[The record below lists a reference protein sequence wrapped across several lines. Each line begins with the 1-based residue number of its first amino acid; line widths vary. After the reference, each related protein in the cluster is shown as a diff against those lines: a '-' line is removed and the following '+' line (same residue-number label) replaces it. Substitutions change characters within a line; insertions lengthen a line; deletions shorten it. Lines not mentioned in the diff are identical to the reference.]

1 MANAYEDDFRQRVGS
16 IAPSR
21 FLPGTSIEVL
31 REIRLAQPPQFVLF
45 DFDGTLSL
53 IREGWQ
59 SIMIPMMVE
68 QLQESGAAEPPEAL
82 AATVRDFVYELTGKQ
97 TIYQMIRLAEEI
109 RKRGGR
115 ARAPLEYKRM
125 YHDRLMARIH
135 HRREALRGGTA
146 APETMVVPGSL
157 VLLRE
162 LRERG
167 VRMFLASGT
176 DERYVLEEARL
187 LGLEPFF
194 GRYMYG
200 ALDDPTSFSKQLVIE
215 RILKENQ
222 VPGASLL
229 GFGDGYVE
237 IDNVKSAGGTAVG
250 VATDEEGRSGRPD
263 AWKRERL
270 IGVGADLIVPDF
282 RESAQL
288 IEYLWEGAG
297 HGHDARDGGIAK
309 P

>member
-1 MANAYEDDFRQRVGS
+1 
-16 IAPSR
+16 
-21 FLPGTSIEVL
+21 
-31 REIRLAQPPQFVLF
+31 VLF

-68 QLQESGAAEPPEAL
+68 QLQVSGATEPPEAL
-82 AATVRDFVYELTGKQ
+82 AQTVRDFVYELTGKQ

-109 RKRGGR
+109 QERGGR

-135 HRREALRGGTA
+135 HRREALRDGTA
-146 APETMVVPGSL
+146 APESMVVPGSL
-157 VLLRE
+157 ALLRE
-162 LRERG
+162 LRVRG

-187 LGLEPFF
+187 LGLQPFF
-194 GRYMYG
+194 GPYIYG

-215 RILKENQ
+215 RILKENK

-237 IDNVKSAGGTAVG
+237 MDNVKSAGGTAVG
-250 VATDEEGRSGRPD
+250 VASDEQRRSGRPD
-263 AWKRERL
+263 PWKRQRL

-288 IEYLWEGAG
+288 IEYLWQGAPHAPNPG
-297 HGHDARDGGIAK
+297 CGRL
-309 P
+309 PNP